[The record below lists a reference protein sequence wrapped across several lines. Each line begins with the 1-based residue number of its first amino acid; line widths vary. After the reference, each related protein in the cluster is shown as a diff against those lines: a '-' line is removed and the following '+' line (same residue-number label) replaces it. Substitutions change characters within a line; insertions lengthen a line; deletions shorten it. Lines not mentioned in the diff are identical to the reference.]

1 MPVRNSARGRVAA
14 TRIAPAVPKLPA
26 LRPAELPADAFEDE
40 KHLDGLEY
48 VGQDM
53 AGSEVD
59 SIEIELCRFDNVAMP
74 AAMRRTTI
82 YGTEFAS
89 CDFANVQADS
99 GSLLQ
104 STISSS
110 RLTGMSW
117 TGGTWRDVTVESAR
131 VNLTFFGYSKLQMVV
146 FRDCEL
152 TQADFERVKFRNVL
166 FEKCDL
172 SGAQF
177 SGAEM
182 VNVRFV
188 DCIMANLRGVA
199 DLRGSTVEG
208 GDLLGLAAALAREAG
223 ISVEW

>member
-1 MPVRNSARGRVAA
+1 MGG
-14 TRIAPAVPKLPA
+14 
-26 LRPAELPADAFEDE
+26 
-40 KHLDGLEY
+40 LDY
-48 VGQDM
+48 IGQDM
-53 AGSEVD
+53 AGVEVD
-59 SIEIELCRFDNVAMP
+59 ASDIEQCRFDTVAMP

-82 YGTEFAS
+82 YGSEFTG
-89 CDFANVQADS
+89 CDFANLQADS

-104 STISSS
+104 SAISLS

-117 TGGTWRDVTVESAR
+117 TGGTWRDVTVESSR
-131 VNLTFFGYSKLQMVV
+131 VNLTFFGYSKLEMVV

-152 TQADFERVKFRNVL
+152 TQADFERVKFRHVL

-188 DCIMANLRGVA
+188 DCVLTNLRGVT
-199 DLRGSTVEG
+199 DLRGATVAG

>member
-1 MPVRNSARGRVAA
+1 MRNSAKGRAA
-14 TRIAPAVPKLPA
+14 STRIAPAAPKLPA

-40 KHLDGLEY
+40 KHLGGLDY
-48 VGQDM
+48 LGQDM
-53 AGSEVD
+53 AGVRVEAT
-59 SIEIELCRFDNVAMP
+59 EIEQCRFDNVTMP
-74 AAMRRTTI
+74 AAMRRTSV
-82 YGTEFAS
+82 YGTEFTG
-89 CDFANVQADS
+89 CDFANLHADS

-104 STISSS
+104 SRISSS
-110 RLTGMSW
+110 RLTGMSC
-117 TGGTWRDVTVESAR
+117 TAGTWRDVTVESSR

-188 DCIMANLRGVA
+188 DCIMANLRGVT
-199 DLRGSTVEG
+199 DLRGATIQG